1 MRHLV
6 CSLALSGIGTTD
18 NLTRGRVDVENHKFV
33 EVTALRLPFVPA
45 ATKSLI
51 AYSNSGFADIQKMMI
66 LRRRR
71 YFAKV
76 TRRRIPNSLPLT
88 AKHPG

>member
-6 CSLALSGIGTTD
+6 CSLALSGIGTTHS
-18 NLTRGRVDVENHKFV
+18 LMRGRVDVENHKFV

-51 AYSNSGFADIQKMMI
+51 AYSNSGFADIQKTMI
-66 LRRRR
+66 LRQRR
-71 YFAKV
+71 YFAK
-76 TRRRIPNSLPLT
+76 SDET
-88 AKHPG
+88 ANT